1 MNKRVFKMLER
12 VFQAE
17 IAGELPYQ
25 TKAKLAKE
33 LEEFGYLQFGSEK
46 WGRVT
51 VSGYYLTHEGRF
63 AYCQNCVDSEA
74 PA

>member
-1 MNKRVFKMLER
+1 MNKRVLNMLER

-25 TKAKLAKE
+25 TRAKLAKE
-33 LEEFGYLQFGSEK
+33 LEEFGYLQFARENLG
-46 WGRVT
+46 GVIVT
-51 VSGYYLTHEGRF
+51 GYYLTHSGRL
-63 AYCQNCVDSEA
+63 AYCQNCGDSEV